1 MTDDYTFA
9 PFLEWRDRVDWYA
22 DDPFLQRVLR
32 HFAGDDWEAVDAAA
46 RGISPMV
53 SGRWG
58 RLAEEA
64 ARPEKRPSVLHYDG
78 HGNRIDRIQRPLE
91 TWILEAEIFSL
102 GLFSRSTPMWSRLVQ
117 LLLIYQNG
125 EACIACP
132 LVCTE
137 GLIALLERFADRDET
152 RAILEH
158 CREGRDGGFAIGAQ
172 YLSEIQGGSDVPANI
187 VEAVPDG
194 DAWRLYGPK
203 FFCSATHADYAVV
216 TARPRGSDEI
226 GLFVMPSWVDP
237 DREQRNGFT
246 VDRIKWKMGTSELT
260 TAEITLDG
268 ARAYQVGPL
277 DRGVANVTGIVLTT
291 SRLTVGLSSAANMLR
306 AVREAR
312 AYAEFREAFGQPIAR
327 YPLVTGQLR
336 RIEHRA
342 RATLVGAFS
351 VYRDFLR
358 LPDGFRGGLST
369 DEPDDVRRLRFRVRE
384 LVMLQKIVASLDSTD
399 VLRTAMSIFGGH
411 GIMED
416 FSALPRLYR
425 DSAINELWEGPRNV
439 LLTQIHRDLQRV
451 ASWYPTDAF
460 VRDVLAGAPE
470 AVVGPLARETAAL
483 VAHPSLLTPDE
494 DTIAVADR
502 WDRLADALM
511 HTVQDNALREVE
523 DQRHF

>member
-32 HFAGDDWEAVDAAA
+32 HFAGDDFAAADAAA
-46 RGISPMV
+46 RRISPRV
-53 SGRWG
+53 SGPWR

-78 HGNRIDRIQRPLE
+78 HGNRVDRIQRPGETELLE
-91 TWILEAEIFSL
+91 SEIFSL
-102 GLFSRSTPMWSRLVQ
+102 GLFSDATPPWSRLIQ

-137 GLIALLERFADRDET
+137 GLIALLERFADRDEI
-152 RAILEH
+152 RAILAH
-158 CREGRDGGFAIGAQ
+158 CKEGRGGRFGIGAQ
-172 YLSEIQGGSDVPANI
+172 YLSEIQGGSDVPANV

-194 DAWRLYGPK
+194 DAWRLFGQK

-216 TARPRGSDEI
+216 TARPRGSDKVGI
-226 GLFVMPSWVDP
+226 FVMDSWA
-237 DREQRNGFT
+237 DRDGERRNGCT

-268 ARAYQVGPL
+268 ALAYPLGPL

-312 AYAEFREAFGQPIAR
+312 AYAEFREAFGQPVGQF
-327 YPLVTGQLR
+327 PLVTGQLR
-336 RIEHRA
+336 ALEHRA
-342 RATLVGAFS
+342 RATLAGAFS
-351 VYRDFLR
+351 IYRDVLR
-358 LPDGFRGGLST
+358 LPGGFLGGLAG
-369 DEPDDVRRLRFRVRE
+369 DAPDALRRQRLRVRE

-399 VLRTAMSIFGGH
+399 VLRGAMSIFGGH

-416 FSALPRLYR
+416 FSALPRLFR

-439 LLTQIHRDLQRV
+439 LLTQMHRDLQRV
-451 ASWYPTDAF
+451 AAWYPPDAV
-460 VRDVLAGAPE
+460 VRDLLEGAPE
-470 AVVGPLARETAAL
+470 DVVAPLVAEAAAL
-483 VAHPSLLTPDE
+483 ISHRSLLTPDE
-494 DTIAVADR
+494 ATIAVAGR
-502 WDRLADALM
+502 WDRFADDLM
-511 HTVQDNALREVE
+511 HGIQDQALREVE
-523 DQRHF
+523 GG